1 MKSAFCHKVLHSENK
16 ALLENTTLQPAQ
28 HCRSHASTILN
39 LKQPEQ
45 CYLFV
50 LTNNLYYKN
59 TH

>member
-1 MKSAFCHKVLHSENK
+1 MKSVFCHKVLHSENK
-16 ALLENTTLQPAQ
+16 ALLENTALQSAQ
-28 HCRSHASTILN
+28 HCRSYASAILN

-50 LTNNLYYKN
+50 LFHNLYYIN